1 MTQKSQ
7 ATTVTATSSAH
18 AKIHIAYRNISELKP
33 DPHNPRIHS
42 AKQIKQI
49 AASIQAFGYNAPL
62 LIDRDDNVVAG
73 HGRLLA
79 CQKLGLSEVPTIRLE
94 HLSKA
99 QVTAYRIA
107 DNRLTDTSVWND
119 DLLAEQLK
127 ALSLLELDFSL
138 EAIGFDSGE
147 LDFRIESLDNPTEEV
162 EEDISASQGPP
173 VSVIDDLWQM
183 GPHRLLC
190 GSALEELNFTLLME
204 GRKAGM
210 VISDFPYNVKIS
222 GHAGSKGKI
231 KHREFAMASGE
242 MTPDEFTQFLQTTFA
257 LLVRHSSAG
266 SVHMLFMDWRH
277 ISEMTTAGNAVYSSL
292 LNVCVW
298 VKNQGGMGSL
308 YRSQHELIF
317 IYKNGTAPHINNV
330 QLGSYGRYRTNVWQY
345 AGIQSMRHGEEGD
358 LLAMHPTVKPI
369 RMIADAMLDCSNR
382 GDIVIDCFLGSGT
395 ALLAAERVGRS
406 CYGIEL
412 DPLYCDTAI
421 RRWQNLT
428 GREAVQADTGE
439 TFNQREFNLLQA
451 DTKEVHHA

>member
-1 MTQKSQ
+1 MKAFDSTNISN
-7 ATTVTATSSAH
+7 T
-18 AKIHIAYRNISELKP
+18 KIQIAYRNISELKP

-49 AASIQAFGYNAPL
+49 AASIKAFGYNAPV

-79 CQKLGLSEVPTIRLE
+79 SQQLGLTELPTIRLE

-99 QVTAYRIA
+99 QVSAYRIA
-107 DNRLTDTSVWND
+107 DNRLTDTSVWD
-119 DLLAEQLK
+119 DTLLAEQLK
-127 ALSLLELDFSL
+127 ALSLLELDFSI
-138 EAIGFDSGE
+138 EAIGFDAGE
-147 LDFRIESLDNPTEEV
+147 LDFRIESLDSPIDEAEE
-162 EEDISASQGPP
+162 EAPLLQGPP
-173 VSVIDDLWQM
+173 VCVMDDLWQM

-190 GSALEELNFTLLME
+190 GSALEETSFTKLMN
-204 GRKAGM
+204 RHQAVM
-210 VISDFPYNVKIS
+210 VITDAPYNVKIE
-222 GHAGSKGKI
+222 GHVGGKGKI
-231 KHREFAMASGE
+231 KHREFAMATGE
-242 MTPDEFTQFLQTTFA
+242 MSAVEFTQFLQTTFE
-257 LLVRHSSAG
+257 LLVKHSRAG

-277 ISEMTTAGNAVYSSL
+277 ISEITTAGSAVYSSL
-292 LNVCVW
+292 LNMCVW
-298 VKNQGGMGSL
+298 IKNQGGMGSL

-317 IYKNGTAPHINNV
+317 VYKNGTATHINNV

-345 AGIQSMRHGEEGD
+345 PGIHSMRIGEEGD

-382 GDIVIDCFLGSGT
+382 GDIVVDCFLGSGT

-428 GREAVQADTGE
+428 GREAVHADTGE
-439 TFNQREFNLLQA
+439 TFNQRESDLLHA
-451 DTKEVHHA
+451 EAKNEVHHA